1 MCCSILIVSLSFSS
15 HLNHTLYH
23 QAEAAPAD
31 AKKEEPPKSPSLLA
45 KILAPFKNVA
55 KTPKSPKKEKKD
67 EVKVRGSVLAPC
79 SD

>member
-1 MCCSILIVSLSFSS
+1 MVSLCFSS

-31 AKKEEPPKSPSLLA
+31 AKKEDPPKSPSLLA
-45 KILAPFKNVA
+45 KILAPFKNVEKKA
-55 KTPKSPKKEKKD
+55 KAPKSPKKEKKD
-67 EVKVRGSVLAPC
+67 EVKVRGGVLAPC